1 TPYTVPNQRIQ
12 FHSVES
18 PLRQGSY
25 RGLAATA
32 NHFARESHMDDL
44 AHAVNM
50 DPLEFRLKNIGD
62 PRLRAVFEAAA
73 GKFGWA
79 HQKRTATQ
87 GFGIAGGVEKGG
99 YIAVCAEVAVANPD
113 GLQNQ
118 VSGSIM
124 MALGGALFEAI
135 HFSNGRVLNP
145 HLAEYRVP
153 RFSDMPKIEIEILDR
168 KDLPPA
174 GAGETAIVGLA
185 PAIGNA
191 IFAATGTR
199 LRSLPLVPDGLP

>member
-1 TPYTVPNQRIQ
+1 
-12 FHSVES
+12 
-18 PLRQGSY
+18 
-25 RGLAATA
+25 
-32 NHFARESHMDDL
+32 
-44 AHAVNM
+44 
-50 DPLEFRLKNIGD
+50 
-62 PRLRAVFEAAA
+62 
-73 GKFGWA
+73 
-79 HQKRTATQ
+79 
-87 GFGIAGGVEKGG
+87 
-99 YIAVCAEVAVANPD
+99 
-113 GLQNQ
+113 
-118 VSGSIM
+118 M

-199 LRSLPLVPDGLP
+199 LRSLPLVPDGLPDQTGTTANKVSRS